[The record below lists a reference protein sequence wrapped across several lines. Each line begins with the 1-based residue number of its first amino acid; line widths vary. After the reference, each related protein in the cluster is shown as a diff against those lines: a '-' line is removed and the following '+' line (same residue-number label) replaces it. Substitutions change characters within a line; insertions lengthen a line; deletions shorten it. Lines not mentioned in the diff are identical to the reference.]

1 MPQQDISEYDLYG
14 LPGGAKVGSVQ
25 ESRVLPWVAADGD
38 LTRRLDY
45 PLRKG
50 SIVYDVGG
58 YIGEWA
64 EAVDRRFGCHIE
76 IFEPIKKYADL
87 LVAKFAGNKDIVIHD
102 FGLGGKNEKLRIS
115 LENEASSVFKQSA
128 ESELVQIRRV
138 SQHLYHEHIDL
149 MKMNIEGG
157 EFGLLNDLINSGKIT
172 SIDNLQIQFH
182 DFAPN
187 AKSERLK
194 LQRKLSLTHSL
205 TYNYP
210 FVWENWRLRN
220 D

>member
-1 MPQQDISEYDLYG
+1 MPQGNISEYELYG
-14 LPGGAKVGSVQ
+14 LPGGSRVGSAQ
-25 ESRVLPWVAADGD
+25 ESRVLPWVAANGD
-38 LTRRLDY
+38 STRRLDY
-45 PLRKG
+45 KLTKD
-50 SIVYDVGG
+50 SIVYDIGG
-58 YIGEWA
+58 YVGEWA
-64 EAVDRRFGCHIE
+64 EAIDKRFGCHIE

-87 LVAKFAGNKDIVIHD
+87 LATKFANNKNIVIHN
-102 FGLGGKNEKLRIS
+102 FGLGGKTERLRIS
-115 LENEASSVFKQSA
+115 LEDEASSVFKKSVD
-128 ESELVQIRRV
+128 SELVQIKKV
-138 SQHLYHEHIDL
+138 SGQLYHDHIDL

-157 EFGLLNDLINSGKIT
+157 EFGLLNDLIKSGKIT

-187 AKSERLK
+187 AKSERQK
-194 LQRKLSLTHSL
+194 LHRKLSLTHSL